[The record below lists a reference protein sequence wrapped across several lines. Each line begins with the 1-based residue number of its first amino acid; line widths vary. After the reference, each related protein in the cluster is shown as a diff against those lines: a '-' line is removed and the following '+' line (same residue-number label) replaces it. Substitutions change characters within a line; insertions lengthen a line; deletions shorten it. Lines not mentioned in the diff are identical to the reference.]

1 MSQTSTN
8 VDANVNRVYADVV
21 QVKLTEFL
29 NEPDDLGMFE
39 GCKNWTLRD
48 IYGS

>member
-8 VDANVNRVYADVV
+8 VDANVNQVYADML
-21 QVKLTEFL
+21 QVKLSEFL